1 MRGGDQRI
9 FTAGLNWY
17 PNNVIR
23 FAFNY
28 ELIQSSKLQSGSSQN
43 ALTGI
48 TATGTA
54 TSYRRSRPSMAAR
67 IFRPSPCAPS
77 CLFNF

>member
-1 MRGGDQRI
+1 VRGGDQRI
-9 FTAGLNWY
+9 FTAGVNWY

-23 FAFNY
+23 FALNY

-48 TATGTA
+48 TAAGTA
-54 TSYRRSRPSMAAR
+54 TT
-67 IFRPSPCAPS
+67 APAIPTTNAGQNIS
-77 CLFNF
+77 AVALRAQLYL